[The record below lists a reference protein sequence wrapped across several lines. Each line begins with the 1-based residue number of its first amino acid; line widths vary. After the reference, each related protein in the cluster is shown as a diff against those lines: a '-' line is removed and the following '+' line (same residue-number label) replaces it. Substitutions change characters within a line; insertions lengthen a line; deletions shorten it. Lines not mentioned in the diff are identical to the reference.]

1 MKSSHLLYIIL
12 LITLLSTACKDKEPE
27 TPGNSG
33 DDIPAIATNT
43 WLFNSLDDMENYTTT
58 TPENRYDMDVV
69 RNEYE
74 SVQLV
79 IQTDSKKSL
88 TIERSGDADA
98 IEFQCR
104 KVAAF
109 NGKYDVLV
117 PCDNKIEP
125 EGKIVRAW
133 LTFKIKPNAETKRYK
148 EVIRFKEGSQEYAVA
163 ISLNVVD
170 ASLPEPPSIA
180 SVFGIN
186 PQNFIFSGLS
196 EEGKIEKRKEASDLL
211 LEYRISPYFSTWL
224 SGTMKTECF
233 SSPYDWNDDR
243 TWSYLADKRFNRIAL
258 PSHGLSDEELQAML
272 NKARENGLLD
282 NAYFYLWD
290 EPTKTAEY
298 EEIRSMAD
306 RIHQY
311 APEAKILT
319 TFYCGPKDGPYK
331 DKLFSV
337 FDLWQ
342 GDTQI
347 FAMSAWALQGNEAN
361 ADTCRSLL
369 KDNEEWW
376 TYVCMGPGES
386 QPNLLLSMT
395 GYQHRA
401 VLWRNWKERTTGFL
415 YWAVNAYAETDTLAF
430 RKDLPEGDGVLIY
443 PGRYFHREHPVVS
456 IRMERW
462 RDSMED
468 YEYLALLEKKIGRA
482 KSETLVQSI
491 YSNPNEF
498 TQNSHEIEKFRE
510 SVLEILCQ

>member
-74 SVQLV
+74 SVQIV

-117 PCDNKIEP
+117 PCDNEIEP

-170 ASLPEPPSIA
+170 ASLPETPSIA

-272 NKARENGLLD
+272 NKARENGLLEK
-282 NAYFYLWD
+282 AYFYLWD

-311 APEAKILT
+311 APEAKVLT
-319 TFYCGPKDGPYK
+319 TFYCGPTDGEYK
-331 DKLFSV
+331 DDLLAT
-337 FDLWQ
+337 FDLLN
-342 GDTQI
+342 GATSL
-347 FAMSAWALQGNEAN
+347 FCTSVWALQGSETW
-361 ADTCRSLL
+361 ADRC
-369 KDNEEWW
+369 KDKLRPGQEWW
-376 TYVCMGPGES
+376 SYVCMSITPGLASNSTAIE
-386 QPNLLLSMT
+386 N
-395 GYQHRA
+395 RA
-401 VLWRNWKERTTGFL
+401 TMWRCYKEQTSGFL
-415 YWAVNAYAETDTLAF
+415 YWVVNGFASVYPL
-430 RKDLPEGDGVLIY
+430 RPRSDLPEGDGVLIY
-443 PGRYFHREHPVVS
+443 PGESFDSDKLCTS
-456 IRMERW
+456 IRLERW
-462 RDSMED
+462 RDGAEEYDMLMM
-468 YEYLALLEKKIGRA
+468 YEKKVGREATLSLLNNVYRGPTNYTNQSKYALALRKNLIEGI
-482 KSETLVQSI
+482 SE
-491 YSNPNEF
+491 
-498 TQNSHEIEKFRE
+498 
-510 SVLEILCQ
+510 